1 MLSDP
6 IKRAFYDRYGYLKLK
21 EGLFEEGQLK
31 GGYRF
36 ADNPD
41 EIFEQFFLK
50 NNCLAQ
56 SVDT

>member
-6 IKRAFYDRYGYLKLK
+6 IKRAFYDRHGYQKLK

-36 ADNPD
+36 GDNPD
-41 EIFEQFFLK
+41 
-50 NNCLAQ
+50 
-56 SVDT
+56 